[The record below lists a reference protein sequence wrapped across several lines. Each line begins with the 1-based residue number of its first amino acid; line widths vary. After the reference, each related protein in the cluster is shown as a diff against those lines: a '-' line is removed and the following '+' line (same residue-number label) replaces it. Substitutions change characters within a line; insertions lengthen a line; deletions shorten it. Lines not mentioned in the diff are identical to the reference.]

1 MKKFILYAVAI
12 LTLLTISQ
20 AAFAADDKVGFV
32 DDMAVLRQ
40 YPKFVEARKQID
52 ESAKRK
58 SDTAKAAFDKEKDQ
72 KKKAQIVQNMQL
84 EMSDEEARI
93 MNPILKEINDTIEKV
108 AQQKGIT
115 IVLNK
120 ALIYYGGVD
129 LTDDVV
135 TALKR

>member
-1 MKKFILYAVAI
+1 MKKFILCAVAI

-40 YPKFVEARKQID
+40 YPKFVEAQKQID

-84 EMSDEEARI
+84 EMRNEEARI